1 MCESLLLVGDYD
13 TFDHYIKISENTD
26 SIFKKGIDQEISD
39 QIIISYLKSVR
50 NLLVKNQG
58 EAEKSLIKVIELI
71 KKDGLP
77 RLNWD
82 FIDLQ
87 TSRAYQDLNGECK
100 NIAENLI
107 AYLSGCMAPIRK
119 TDFENKNFASQ
130 LNPLVETENK

>member
-1 MCESLLLVGDYD
+1 
-13 TFDHYIKISENTD
+13 
-26 SIFKKGIDQEISD
+26 
-39 QIIISYLKSVR
+39 VR